1 VVDERVEAVE
11 WRGPDALSRTFA
23 VTRPDD
29 PKKAWEDFR
38 LRSDAL
44 DGVGVMGSSRILY
57 AEPKIEAP
65 LETFRAARADEAI
78 APDFPLRRL
87 DHLIVRHGRH
97 PPTAAPRFDGGE
109 DLTRTKFGLKVTLR
123 CADPA
128 RLSLRWICDAASCV
142 PRAFRDN
149 PRVDKQKGWMHSLNE
164 EVPGPYGR
172 DWVDGKRRPDL
183 ERLLCARAEPADA
196 GAIRRYKWKDFYCA
210 RRTPLA
216 ADAAALGD
224 LARDLLAELDLVLAV
239 GCEGDACAPRI
250 DRLRATARRLR
261 DAKSLRFQ
269 GGRGRFDIGDREDP
283 LWPESLGWSARLG
296 QGAAGVEI
304 ACASHNDIDSDGQ
317 PPHLQC
323 RLSVLDQGKPLA
335 HYYPHWCQH
344 VELPDRSAVHL
355 QGSAENG
362 AGELG
367 GQIVIIG
374 SALATSAP

>member
-1 VVDERVEAVE
+1 MKARLTSAVVTAALAFAGGAEGRPPPPGPLPARPLATPWPAHIDCPGFERVEVVVDERVEAVE

-196 GAIRRYKWKDFYCA
+196 GAIQN
-210 RRTPLA
+210 T
-216 ADAAALGD
+216 
-224 LARDLLAELDLVLAV
+224 
-239 GCEGDACAPRI
+239 
-250 DRLRATARRLR
+250 
-261 DAKSLRFQ
+261 
-269 GGRGRFDIGDREDP
+269 
-283 LWPESLGWSARLG
+283 
-296 QGAAGVEI
+296 
-304 ACASHNDIDSDGQ
+304 
-317 PPHLQC
+317 LQ
-323 RLSVLDQGKPLA
+323 L
-335 HYYPHWCQH
+335 
-344 VELPDRSAVHL
+344 
-355 QGSAENG
+355 
-362 AGELG
+362 AGE
-367 GQIVIIG
+367 V
-374 SALATSAP
+374 TS